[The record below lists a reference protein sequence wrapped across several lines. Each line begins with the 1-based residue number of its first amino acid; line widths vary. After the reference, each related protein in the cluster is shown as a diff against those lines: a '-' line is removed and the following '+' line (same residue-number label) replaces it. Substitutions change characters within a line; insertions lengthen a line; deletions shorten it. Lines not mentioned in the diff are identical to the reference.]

1 MQKHPFTEWDLVH
14 ETQKHPF
21 ADLVHETQSANRLF
35 PQDYNLKKWVISV
48 LKSSL
53 TIEST
58 PTCY

>member
-35 PQDYNLKKWVISV
+35 PQDYNLDIAVNTR
-48 LKSSL
+48 KSYDQE
-53 TIEST
+53 I
-58 PTCY
+58 PTF

>member
-35 PQDYNLKKWVISV
+35 PQDFNLKILDTSLYLFMLSV
-48 LKSSL
+48 KQM
-53 TIEST
+53 T
-58 PTCY
+58 